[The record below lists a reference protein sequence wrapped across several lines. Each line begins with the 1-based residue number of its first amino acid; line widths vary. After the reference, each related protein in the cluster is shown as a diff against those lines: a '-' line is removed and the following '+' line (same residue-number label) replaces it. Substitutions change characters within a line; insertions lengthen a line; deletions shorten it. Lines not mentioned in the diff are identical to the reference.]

1 MAQATSCSPA
11 CETVNVSTAFPLL
24 GCRIHVVLPRDEATF
39 RFVNEANK
47 TKSGSSLCHKDL
59 AYIFRQ
65 VVYGVAAVRSQVP
78 PRVICPQS
86 EVLP

>member
-1 MAQATSCSPA
+1 MLYILA

-47 TKSGSSLCHKDL
+47 TKSGSSLCHK
-59 AYIFRQ
+59 IFRQ

-78 PRVICPQS
+78 PR
-86 EVLP
+86 